1 MTYKVSLYSQVSSMP
16 PIQIAIYVSVDI
28 DTLQKP
34 KADKRIKPVEAEGK
48 KQLTELREMGGASG
62 DGQTG
67 GHGQTGG
74 GDKT

>member
-1 MTYKVSLYSQVSSMP
+1 M
-16 PIQIAIYVSVDI
+16 
-28 DTLQKP
+28 
-34 KADKRIKPVEAEGK
+34 EAEGK